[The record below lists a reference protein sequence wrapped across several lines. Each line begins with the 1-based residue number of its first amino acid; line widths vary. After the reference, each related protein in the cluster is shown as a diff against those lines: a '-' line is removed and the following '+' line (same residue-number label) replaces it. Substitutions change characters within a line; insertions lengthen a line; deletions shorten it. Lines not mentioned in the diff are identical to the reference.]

1 LAIVAEVRETM
12 DIQQARLNPNSA
24 RRYPVPKLSC
34 TITLLFTL
42 STALALAQST
52 TATTPPPAADPSNSP
67 TPTLHVYTNLKQ
79 VPVLV
84 LSHDY
89 KRMKPIDASGFRL
102 SLDSGPKF
110 HPTYVRREGDDPI
123 SLAILIDETD
133 PDNELLPPL
142 TQAIAALPPDFL
154 HPQDHVSVYAIDCSL
169 IRTAYILQANP
180 ERLTEEVQ
188 RAMWS
193 WQIRQTQ
200 KEELKKEKKTPPPPC
215 RVGLPLWDSMA
226 EVLEDLDRQPG
237 RRVLLAI
244 TDGKDTGSKTL
255 WKDVMFHAQIRSETV
270 FGLLPLITTVSKLE
284 TPEETK
290 EMRHIE
296 SPSFGGPENKFE
308 QICVNSGGIQLQASE
323 HTTLYRLKEFTQM
336 LRERYILEFP
346 RSPNEEAGVHTLAV
360 SYRKKGNLYIA
371 SAGITVPIA
380 SEEERKGAN
389 TIQEDPSKA
398 PTEGDRKVLL
408 PK

>member
-1 LAIVAEVRETM
+1 M
-12 DIQQARLNPNSA
+12 DTKRGNSNSGH
-24 RRYPVPKLSC
+24 RCSTPKLSSA
-34 TITLLFTL
+34 ITLLFTL
-42 STALALAQST
+42 STTLALAQANTVT
-52 TATTPPPAADPSNSP
+52 TAPPATDPSSSSK
-67 TPTLHVYTNLKQ
+67 PTLHVYTNLKQ
-79 VPVLV
+79 IPVLV

-89 KRMKPIDASGFRL
+89 RRMKPIDASGFRL
-102 SLDSGPKF
+102 SIDSGPKF

-123 SLAILIDETD
+123 SLAILIDASK
-133 PDNELLPPL
+133 PDNELLPTL

-154 HPQDHVSVYAIDCSL
+154 HPQDHVSVYVMDCSL
-169 IRTAYILQANP
+169 IRTTYDTAANP
-180 ERLTEEVQ
+180 TALAEGVQ
-188 RAMWS
+188 RAMEP

-200 KEELKKEKKTPPPPC
+200 NEELKKEKKIPPPPC
-215 RVGLPLWDSMA
+215 RVGLPLWDSLA
-226 EVLEDLDRQPG
+226 EVLTDLDQQPG

-244 TDGKDTGSKTL
+244 TDGQDTGSKTN

-270 FGLLPLITTVSKLE
+270 FGLLPLKATVFKLE
-284 TPEETK
+284 TPGETK
-290 EMRHIE
+290 EIRHIE
-296 SPSFGGPENKFE
+296 SPSSGGPEDKFE

-346 RSPNEEAGVHTLAV
+346 RAPNEEAGVHTLAV

-371 SAGITVPIA
+371 AAGITVPIA